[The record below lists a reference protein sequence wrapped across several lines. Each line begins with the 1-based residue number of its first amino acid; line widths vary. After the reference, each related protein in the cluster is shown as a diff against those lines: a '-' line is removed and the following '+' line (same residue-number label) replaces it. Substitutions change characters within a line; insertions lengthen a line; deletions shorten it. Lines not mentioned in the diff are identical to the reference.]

1 MLLGCSWGC
10 CFIILFWALCAFIV
24 PRPTPVSISQSR
36 PLSSKPDSG
45 TFWGFLFALQALNLL
60 MDTDSW
66 IFTHGIRTGRFSKG
80 YLGVRGEVVT
90 VSCSPVMGGGGLC
103 GLDIPGTDSCPVA
116 PFTSS
121 QEGRFQH
128 LSQTCC
134 SSVLA
139 EEGQQEVQPLS
150 LQKCEPRKFLGS
162 VSCIPIVECS
172 REPDLHPQ
180 PAQLAAP
187 ADGLIDLL
195 RVVTRWS
202 SYNIEGGYAAIL
214 CPALPACLPLSPSL
228 SITPVKITFQSFPT
242 GKHHLQPVMHF
253 VSLQKVIPIEVS
265 TSVIYVIKI

>member
-1 MLLGCSWGC
+1 MAWTYL
-10 CFIILFWALCAFIV
+10 AL
-24 PRPTPVSISQSR
+24 TPVLWHR
-36 PLSSKPDSG
+36 
-45 TFWGFLFALQALNLL
+45 LQAHKKGDFSTSLKRAAVLCLL
-60 MDTDSW
+60 
-66 IFTHGIRTGRFSKG
+66 R
-80 YLGVRGEVVT
+80 RG
-90 VSCSPVMGGGGLC
+90 S
-103 GLDIPGTDSCPVA
+103 
-116 PFTSS
+116 
-121 QEGRFQH
+121 RK
-128 LSQTCC
+128 
-134 SSVLA
+134 
-139 EEGQQEVQPLS
+139 VQPLS

-202 SYNIEGGYAAIL
+202 GYNIEGGYAAIL